1 MSAGYLH
8 VVVID
13 DSGVAVIDGG
23 GGGVVIAV
31 FIKAVLYLVIYFKYT
46 MIYYLRPKTL
56 LHTRCFQTD
65 NPPSPPK

>member
-1 MSAGYLH
+1 MSAGHLH

-13 DSGVAVIDGG
+13 GGGVAVIDD
-23 GGGVVIAV
+23 GGGVVIPV
-31 FIKAVLYLVIYFKYT
+31 FIKAVLYLVIDFKYT